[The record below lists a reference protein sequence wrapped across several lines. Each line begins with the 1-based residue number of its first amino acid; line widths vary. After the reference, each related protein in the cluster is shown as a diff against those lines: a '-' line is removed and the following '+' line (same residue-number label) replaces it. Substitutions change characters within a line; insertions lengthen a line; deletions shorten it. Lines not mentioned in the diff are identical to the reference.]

1 MALLLVIS
9 GPFLAVV
16 KTIKESSGDLT
27 LKEGAIGRI
36 GVRPPLRLQLS
47 FLLVVIINNFNVP
60 ETPFYY
66 IIHNH
71 FTHSY

>member
-16 KTIKESSGDLT
+16 KTIKASYGDLT

-36 GVRPPLRLQLS
+36 GVWPPLRLQLS
-47 FLLVVIINNFNVP
+47 FLLVVIIN
-60 ETPFYY
+60 
-66 IIHNH
+66 
-71 FTHSY
+71 